1 MSGNLVKRVSGP
13 LFGIAGVIVLLIAW
27 EFATAAFKIPPFLLP
42 PPSSIV
48 AAVVEV
54 LPAFLNHLKA
64 TVSTIV
70 VGFSVAL
77 AISLPIGAILASSRR
92 VEAVAM
98 PILVFIQSIPKIALA
113 PILVVALGPNEIP
126 RVIITLLITFFP
138 ILIATLTGLMATPR
152 ELIDLATT
160 ARASFLDR
168 VLLVKFP
175 YAVPY
180 IFSGLKVSA
189 TLAVIG
195 AIVSEFVAADKGLG
209 YLLVSATAFYNTP
222 LAYGAMLM
230 LCIIAIVFF
239 NLVSLAQSLL
249 FPWSLK
255 SAER

>member
-1 MSGNLVKRVSGP
+1 MTAPIFKRAIGSLLG
-13 LFGIAGVIVLLIAW
+13 LFGVAALLVVW
-27 EFATAAFKIPPFLLP
+27 EFGVKAAKVPPFLLP
-42 PPSSIV
+42 PPSAIASAVHETLPAV
-48 AAVVEV
+48 AAHFV
-54 LPAFLNHLKA
+54 A
-64 TVSTIV
+64 TIRTILL
-70 VGFSVAL
+70 GFAMSL
-77 AISLPIGAILASSRR
+77 AVSLPVGAVLASSRR
-92 VEAVAM
+92 IEAVAM
-98 PILVFIQSIPKIALA
+98 PILIFIQSIPKIALA

-126 RVIITLLITFFP
+126 RVIITFLITFFP

-152 ELIDLATT
+152 ELIDLAAT
-160 ARASFLDR
+160 ARASLFDR

-222 LAYGAMLM
+222 LAYGAMLL
-230 LCIIAIVFF
+230 LCLIAIVFF
-239 NLVSLAQSLL
+239 NLVALAQSVL

-255 SAER
+255 SADR

>member
-1 MSGNLVKRVSGP
+1 VRQTFIQRFSGLIW
-13 LFGIAGVIVLLIAW
+13 GIVGICVLLAAW
-27 EFATAAFKIPPFLLP
+27 ELATATFKIPPFLLP
-42 PPSSIV
+42 PPSSV
-48 AAVVEV
+48 FMAVTEV
-54 LPAFLNHLKA
+54 LPAFLRHCVA
-64 TVSTIV
+64 TAGTIV
-70 VGFSVAL
+70 AGFLLAL
-77 AISLPIGAILASSRR
+77 FISLPVGVALASSRR
-92 VEAVAM
+92 IEAIAM
-98 PILVFIQSIPKIALA
+98 PILIFIQSIPKIALA

-126 RVIITLLITFFP
+126 RVIITFLITFFP

-152 ELIDLATT
+152 ELLDLATT

-180 IFSGLKVSA
+180 IFSGLKVAA

-195 AIVSEFVAADKGLG
+195 AIVSEFVAADQGLG

-230 LCIIAIVFF
+230 LCLIAITFF
-239 NLVSLAQSLL
+239 NLVSLAQTLL

-255 SAER
+255 

>member
-1 MSGNLVKRVSGP
+1 MIGRLVRRAAGP
-13 LFGIAGVIVLLIAW
+13 VFGLAGIAALLVVW

-42 PPSSIV
+42 PPSGIFG
-48 AAVVEV
+48 AVVEV
-54 LPAFLNHLKA
+54 LPAFLGHLRA
-64 TVSTIV
+64 TVGTIV

-77 AISLPIGAILASSRR
+77 AVSLPIGALLASSRR

-98 PILVFIQSIPKIALA
+98 PILIFIQSIPKIALA

-160 ARASFLDR
+160 ARASYLDR
-168 VLLVKFP
+168 ILLVKFP

-230 LCIIAIVFF
+230 LCVIAIVFF

-255 SAER
+255 SADR